1 MSDTGKPFG
10 PFELFDV
17 IADTPLGI
25 VYHALRTADGQAV
38 EVFQLDR
45 RIPTDADYLERFFR
59 QAEAAG
65 QISHPNLTAVSGA
78 GEFGGRYYLA
88 TEATGGGTVGDQM
101 RATGPLPESKA
112 VGIARDCAL
121 ALRTI
126 WSAAQLTHGALS
138 VEEIRL
144 QPGGVVK
151 LAGWALARSP
161 EGSLVGDM
169 QALGGALYQML
180 VNEPPPPLDR
190 SIADLAEK
198 QPGIGPFVT
207 EVIDKM
213 RQSAAWNYTGY
224 DPLIE
229 DLEALLDQRQPRNT
243 QVALSLGAASAPR
256 EAAASAGYWNV
267 TTPPPPGG
275 PRRRAASG
283 LGSLLK
289 SALIL
294 LVAGGIGWG
303 AWEYFHRAGADLL
316 PLPPAP
322 ATPREP
328 ITLASAGPKTPPA
341 FAEIAD
347 PIERG
352 RAVAKSVGAPRLQ
365 PQFGG
370 ALNVQGDGQVKWSYA
385 FRKKAELNDF
395 SEGASLLP
403 GGALCLQRSRVEFKC
418 PLCSDLT
425 LTVEGRVVEAD
436 PNTPWRALG
445 IAWHQSAKSE
455 RGFVLTGAAAE
466 LYETVA
472 GQRVVLDTK
481 PFELKPGTPVHYYIT
496 QRGKEG
502 VIKLRDGP
510 LLMGTFTQPAEGA
523 LRLVSDGCVSAY
535 TLLEI
540 TGTVPAGRL
549 PQAEP

>member
-10 PFELFDV
+10 PFELFEV
-17 IADTPLGI
+17 IATTPLGV
-25 VYHALRTADGQAV
+25 VYRARRTADDQAV

-45 RIPTDADYLERFFR
+45 RSAADAAYLERFIR
-59 QAEAAG
+59 QGQAAA
-65 QISHPNLTAVSGA
+65 QISHPNLTAVTGA
-78 GEFGGRYYLA
+78 GEIDGQHYLA
-88 TEATGGGTVGDQM
+88 TEATEGGTLGDLL
-101 RATGPLPESKA
+101 RAAGPLPESKS
-112 VGIARDCAL
+112 VGIVRDCAL
-121 ALRTI
+121 ALRTA
-126 WSAAQLTHGALS
+126 WNAALATHGDIG
-138 VEEIRL
+138 VEVIRL
-144 QPGGVVK
+144 QPDGGVK

-161 EGSLVGDM
+161 EGSRLGDM
-169 QALGGALYQML
+169 QALGGVLYQML
-180 VNEPPPPLDR
+180 VNEPSPPLDR

-229 DLEALLDQRQPRNT
+229 DLEALLDQRQPRHT
-243 QVALSLGAASAPR
+243 QAALSLGAASAPP
-256 EAAASAGYWNV
+256 EAAPSAGIWNV

-294 LVAGGIGWG
+294 LIAGGIGWG

-328 ITLASAGPKTPPA
+328 ITLAPAGPKTPPA

-347 PIERG
+347 LIERG

-370 ALNVQGDGQVKWSYA
+370 ALSVQGDGQVKWSYA
-385 FRKKAELNDF
+385 FRKKTELNDF

-403 GGALCLQRSRVEFKC
+403 GGALCVQRSRVEFKC
-418 PLCSDLT
+418 PLCSDIT

-445 IAWHQSAKSE
+445 VAWQQSAKSE
-455 RGFVLTGAAAE
+455 RGFVLTGATAE

-481 PFELKPGTPVHYYIT
+481 PFELKPGTPVHYLIT